1 MKAKLTG
8 MGSYQGSPTAD
19 SSITITYSER
29 LEDGAG
35 NASVSQYVGKLDTGS
50 RSWRDAH
57 TGGDLLLPVTLSNTV
72 RVEVTEVFRY
82 TNRADVRTTF
92 TGWATP
98 TNMDGTELDYTQMR
112 PPRAPSGAEPLT
124 MQAARDLLAR
134 GNTQLQQTAQATSEL
149 RSVAG
154 VRSLGRAPQAGDPAG
169 LYRWVDGAGHEVDIA
184 WDGNAE
190 TGRTAVLV
198 TQAEFDGALADRL
211 RGQWRP
217 MVFLD
222 SARGEHP
229 DGEWVRLAETGV
241 WLSGPGML
249 YASVQLAPNVH
260 LAQNSQMEIRY
271 EVWKDGAELPAQKVP
286 ASLTARANYGIL
298 PPCTWTFDVGSAG
311 LYTVITMIRSVSSN
325 GFAIYSNGV
334 SGFVQSIPR

>member
-8 MGSYQGSPTAD
+8 MGSYQGNPTAD

-82 TNRADVRTTF
+82 TTRAEVRTTF

-134 GNTQLQQTAQATSEL
+134 GNTQLQQTAQATAEL

-169 LYRWVDGAGHEVDIA
+169 LYRWVDGTGHEVDSA

-190 TGRTAVLV
+190 TGRT
-198 TQAEFDGALADRL
+198 GALLSVGDVGNLVPSMAAFQGATSTPAAPGGGPLVL
-211 RGQWRP
+211 RVNGPDFVSIQRQEASWRGLTP
-217 MVFLD
+217 ALLIGD
-222 SARGEHP
+222 SQSVITFASEGILFVKLAFFQIA
-229 DGEWVRLAETGV
+229 GWRLASASWSATDLTNSRPLRLFRNGASDVCAIEI
-241 WLSGPGML
+241 SGPG
-249 YASVQLAPNVH
+249 QH
-260 LAQNSQMEIRY
+260 
-271 EVWKDGAELPAQKVP
+271 ELFIDVE
-286 ASLTARANYGIL
+286 TF
-298 PPCTWTFDVGSAG
+298 WT
-311 LYTVITMIRSVSSN
+311 R
-325 GFAIYSNGV
+325 
-334 SGFVQSIPR
+334 

>member
-8 MGSYQGSPTAD
+8 MGSYQGNPTAD

-82 TNRADVRTTF
+82 TTRGEVRTTF

-134 GNTQLQQTAQATSEL
+134 GNAQLQQTAQATAEL
-149 RSVAG
+149 RSVVG

-169 LYRWVDGAGHEVDIA
+169 LYRWIDGAGHEVDSA
-184 WDGNAE
+184 WDGNVE

-198 TQAEFDGALADRL
+198 TQADIISLPDPGLPLLNQTGGDIYFGARNG
-211 RGQWRP
+211 RRE
-217 MVFLD
+217 
-222 SARGEHP
+222 GE
-229 DGEWVRLAETGV
+229 
-241 WLSGPGML
+241 
-249 YASVQLAPNVH
+249 
-260 LAQNSQMEIRY
+260 I
-271 EVWKDGAELPAQKVP
+271 
-286 ASLTARANYGIL
+286 
-298 PPCTWTFDVGSAG
+298 
-311 LYTVITMIRSVSSN
+311 IRSHTHVTQTISFEYYTPVQGYTSDSFTMFTIVPPGGWVVACLHGATSN
-325 GFAIYSNGV
+325 TFAGD
-334 SGFVQSIPR
+334 GIPRSASMIGHDQVVVATKYGNQRVQVSFTMRPA